1 MRYNHFDMLP
11 EKAFQPVGKRM
22 TLEGGGGLGS
32 VLGTAGSIAAGS
44 NPIGAFGST
53 LAGQALQGGGGGG
66 SGGGNPNAPLARNT
80 PSIVGNQN
88 QTALTGYYA
97 GMNPASIAYNQ
108 MQQQQMQPQVQQP
121 QVQQP
126 QVGATLFNGTVTP
139 NTIGPNG
146 LPVGGMPAPQPNLN
160 DFMGQQR
167 DLGTGGGGGVF
178 SDTNFPRPLPIKSI
192 PPYAQSVFADL
203 ARRAGGPQNLFNATP
218 AFDYGRPPRPMPTP
232 MRGMGPQQG
241 LGALMGQ
248 LQGGPQNFRGIR

>member
-32 VLGTAGSIAAGS
+32 VLGTAGSIAAGG

-121 QVQQP
+121 LP
-126 QVGATLFNGTVTP
+126 
-139 NTIGPNG
+139 
-146 LPVGGMPAPQPNLN
+146 PVGGMPATQADLN
-160 DFMGQQR
+160 AFVNQQR

-203 ARRAGGPQNLFNATP
+203 ARRAGGPQNLFNSTP
-218 AFDYGRPPRPMPTP
+218 VFDYGRPPVRPMPTP

-241 LGALMGQ
+241 LGALMSQ